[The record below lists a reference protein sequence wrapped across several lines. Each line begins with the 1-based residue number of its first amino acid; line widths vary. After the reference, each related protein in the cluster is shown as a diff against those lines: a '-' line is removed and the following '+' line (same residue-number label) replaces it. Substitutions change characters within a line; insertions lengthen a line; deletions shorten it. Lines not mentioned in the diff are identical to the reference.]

1 MATVSVGHHWPGG
14 VMFRRLWAAGLPLA
28 AAAAMIAI
36 APAAN
41 AAIRP
46 ATATD
51 CTLSGGNGPVYSI
64 SCVDGPGEEWYAQ
77 ITFGNI
83 DKPHEKPYTETSTE
97 HFGSGTAYLESVNP
111 GDTVFS
117 WDVVNVS

>member
-1 MATVSVGHHWPGG
+1 
-14 VMFRRLWAAGLPLA
+14 MFHRPWVAGLSLA
-28 AAAAMIAI
+28 AAATMVAI

-51 CTLSGGNGPVYSI
+51 CTLSGGNGPLYSI

-83 DKPHEKPYTETSTE
+83 DKPKEKPYTETSTE
-97 HFGSGTAYLESVNP
+97 HFGTGTAYLESVNP
-111 GDTVFS
+111 NDTVFS

>member
-1 MATVSVGHHWPGG
+1 
-14 VMFRRLWAAGLPLA
+14 MFRLVWAAGLPLA
-28 AAAAMIAI
+28 AAATMIAI

-41 AAIRP
+41 AVVRPTP
-46 ATATD
+46 ATATG
-51 CTLSGGNGPVYSI
+51 CTLSGGNGPLYSI